1 MLVREMMIDRRD
13 CPSRLER
20 RRFLKAGLASIALP
34 ALEAFGAP
42 EPVAGRARTFVSVG
56 AYLGWHAPAF
66 YPKQTGAGYEM
77 PPLLE
82 PLAPHREEFTVF
94 SGLDHRAPNGHHAWN
109 NYLCGKVPGS
119 YSLDQII
126 ADRIGQKSR
135 FPSLHL
141 IAGASEHT
149 NGRQMSY
156 TKEGVPLPEIERPS
170 VLYKRLFMS
179 SADRA
184 RVAYILSSGRS
195 ALDEVVEDAK
205 RLEATLPAS
214 DRAKLGEYFE
224 SVRGVERRMSR
235 QIETIDEPIP
245 QPDFKLPETDPIT
258 PNLMMEAEQVLYD
271 LMALAIQTESTKV
284 ITFGLYGLGQV
295 FTIDGAPLSAGYHA
309 LSHHGNDP
317 GMMRDLVKLE
327 RSHMLQL
334 AGFLRAL
341 REKKDAQDRPLLDS
355 TIVLVGTGMGDASR
369 HSNSDLPTLVAGGGF
384 QHGRHIA
391 IDRKAVDAPLLG
403 DLYVTLMQRLGMEI
417 GAFSNAS
424 KNLNHLFA

>member
-1 MLVREMMIDRRD
+1 MKSPRRYF
-13 CPSRLER
+13 PPRLER
-20 RRFLKAGLASIALP
+20 RRFLQSGFAAVALP
-34 ALEAFGAP
+34 ALEALAAP
-42 EPVAGRARTFVSVG
+42 ATETARARTFVSVG

-66 YPKQTGAGYEM
+66 YPKQTGAGYQM
-77 PPLLE
+77 PALLE
-82 PLAPHREEFTVF
+82 PLEPHREHFTVF
-94 SGLDHRAPNGHHAWN
+94 SGLDHRAPNGHAAWN
-109 NYLCGKVPGS
+109 NYLCGKVPGA

-126 ADRIGQKSR
+126 ADRLGQQSR

-179 SADRA
+179 QADRA
-184 RVAYILSSGRS
+184 RVEYVLTSGRS
-195 ALDEVVEDAK
+195 ALDDVLEDAK
-205 RLEATLPAS
+205 RLNAQLPAS

-245 QPDFKLPETDPIT
+245 QPGYKLPETDPIT

-271 LMALAIQTESTKV
+271 LMTLAIQTESTRV

-295 FTIDGAPLSAGYHA
+295 FTIDGQPLSAGYHA

-334 AGFLRAL
+334 AGFLRQL
-341 REKKDAQDRPLLDS
+341 REKKDANGRPLLDS

-369 HSNSDLPTLVAGGGF
+369 HSNQNLPTLVAGGGF

-391 IDRKAVDAPLLG
+391 IDRNAPDAPLLG

-417 GAFSNAS
+417 GEFSNATR
-424 KNLNHLFA
+424 NLNHLFS

>member
-1 MLVREMMIDRRD
+1 MNVRRCD
-13 CPSRLER
+13 LKR
-20 RRFLKAGLASIALP
+20 RRFLRAGLTTLALP

-42 EPVAGRARTFVSVG
+42 EPPANQARTFVSVG

-66 YPKQTGAGYEM
+66 YPKQTGAGYQM

-82 PLAPHREEFTVF
+82 PLEPHRGHFTVF
-94 SGLDHRAPNGHHAWN
+94 SGLDHRAPNGHDAWN

-119 YSLDQII
+119 YSLDQMI
-126 ADRIGQKSR
+126 ADRIGQQSR
-135 FPSLHL
+135 FPSIHL

-179 SADRA
+179 QADRA
-184 RVAYILSSGRS
+184 RVAYVLSSGKS
-195 ALDEVVEDAK
+195 ALDDVLDDAK
-205 RLEATLPAS
+205 RLHAGLPAS

-224 SVRGVERRMSR
+224 SVRGVEKRMSR

-245 QPDFKLPETDPIT
+245 QPNYKLPETDPIT

-271 LMALAIQTESTKV
+271 LMTLAIQTESTKV

-295 FTIDGAPLSAGYHA
+295 FTIDGQPLSAGYHA

-317 GMMRDLVKLE
+317 GMMRDLVRLE

-334 AGFLRAL
+334 AGFLRQL
-341 REKKDAQDRPLLDS
+341 REKKDAHDRPLLDS

-369 HSNSDLPTLVAGGGF
+369 HSNQNLPTLVAGGGF
-384 QHGRHIA
+384 QHGRHLA
-391 IDRKAVDAPLLG
+391 IERNAPDAPLLG
-403 DLYVTLMQRLGMEI
+403 DLYITLMQRLGME
-417 GAFSNAS
+417 ASEFSNAS
-424 KNLNHLFA
+424 RNLNHLFA

>member
-1 MLVREMMIDRRD
+1 MTSPRRHS
-13 CPSRLER
+13 PPRLER
-20 RRFLKAGLASIALP
+20 RRFLQAGFAAVALP
-34 ALEAFGAP
+34 ALEAFSPPQPAP
-42 EPVAGRARTFVSVG
+42 KVRTFVSVG

-66 YPKQTGAGYEM
+66 FPQQTGAGYQM
-77 PPLLE
+77 PPLLD
-82 PLAPHREEFTVF
+82 PLAPHREHFTIF
-94 SGLDHRAPNGHHAWN
+94 SGLDHRAPNGHDAWN
-109 NYLCGKVPGS
+109 NYLCGTVPGS

-126 ADRIGQKSR
+126 ADRIGQQSR

-179 SADRA
+179 QADRA
-184 RVAYILSSGRS
+184 RVAYVLSSGRS
-195 ALDEVVEDAK
+195 ALDDVLDDAK
-205 RLEATLPAS
+205 RLHAQLPAS

-245 QPDFKLPETDPIT
+245 QPNYKLPETDPIT

-271 LMALAIQTESTKV
+271 LMTLAIQTESTRV

-295 FTIDGAPLSAGYHA
+295 FTIDGLPLSAGYHA

-317 GMMRDLVKLE
+317 GMVRDLVKLE

-334 AGFLRAL
+334 AGFLRQL
-341 REKKDAQDRPLLDS
+341 REKKDAQDRSLLDS

-369 HSNSDLPTLVAGGGF
+369 HSNQNLPTLVAGGGF

-391 IDRKAVDAPLLG
+391 IDRDAANAPLLG

-417 GAFSNAS
+417 GEFSNAS
-424 KNLNHLFA
+424 RNLNHLFS

>member
-1 MLVREMMIDRRD
+1 M
-13 CPSRLER
+13 ER
-20 RRFLKAGLASIALP
+20 RRFLHAGFASVALP
-34 ALEAFGAP
+34 ALEAFGGSKAP
-42 EPVAGRARTFVSVG
+42 AKQARTFVSVG

-82 PLAPHREEFTVF
+82 PLAEHREHFSVF
-94 SGLDHRAPNGHHAWN
+94 SGLDHRAPNGHDAWN

-119 YSLDQII
+119 YSLDQVI

-179 SADRA
+179 QADRA
-184 RVAYILSSGRS
+184 RVAYVLSSGKS
-195 ALDEVVEDAK
+195 VLDDVLDEAK
-205 RLEATLPAS
+205 RLQAGLPAS

-224 SVRGVERRMSR
+224 SVRGVEKRMSR
-235 QIETIDEPIP
+235 RIETIDEPIP
-245 QPDFKLPETDPIT
+245 QPDYKLPETDPIT

-284 ITFGLYGLGQV
+284 MTFGLYGLGQV
-295 FTIDGAPLSAGYHA
+295 FTIDGRPLSAGYHA

-334 AGFLRAL
+334 AGFLKQL

-369 HSNSDLPTLVAGGGF
+369 HSNQNLPTLVAGGGF
-384 QHGRHIA
+384 QHGRHVA
-391 IDRKAVDAPLLG
+391 IDRNASDAPLLG

-417 GAFSNAS
+417 GEFSNAS
-424 KNLNHLFA
+424 RNLNHLFV

>member
-1 MLVREMMIDRRD
+1 MKNPRR
-13 CPSRLER
+13 LHATR
-20 RRFLKAGLASIALP
+20 RRFLQAGFSTIALP
-34 ALEAFGAP
+34 ALEAFAP
-42 EPVAGRARTFVSVG
+42 PQPPPTRPRTFVAIG

-82 PLAPHREEFTVF
+82 PLAEHRDHFTIF
-94 SGLDHRAPNGHHAWN
+94 SGLDHRAPNGHDAWN
-109 NYLCGKVPGS
+109 NFLCGKTPGS

-126 ADRIGQKSR
+126 ADRIGQQSR

-149 NGRQMSY
+149 NGRQISY

-179 SADRA
+179 QADRA
-184 RVAYILSSGRS
+184 RVEYVLTSGKS
-195 ALDEVVEDAK
+195 ALDDVVADAK
-205 RLEATLPAS
+205 RLEAELPAS

-224 SVRGVERRMSR
+224 SVRGVEKRMSR
-235 QIETIDEPIP
+235 QIETIDDPVP
-245 QPDFKLPETDPIT
+245 QPDYKLPETDPIT

-271 LMALAIQTESTKV
+271 LTALAIQTESTRV

-295 FTIDGAPLSAGYHA
+295 FTIDGQPLSAGYHA

-327 RSHMLQL
+327 RSHMRQL
-334 AGFLRAL
+334 AGFLRQL
-341 REKKDAQDRPLLDS
+341 REKKDAHSRPLLDS
-355 TIVLVGTGMGDASR
+355 TIVLAGTGMGDASR
-369 HSNSDLPTLVAGGGF
+369 HSNRDLPTLVAGGGF

-391 IDRKAVDAPLLG
+391 IDQRASDAPLLG

-417 GAFSNAS
+417 GEFSNAS
-424 KNLNHLFA
+424 RNLNHLFL

>member
-1 MLVREMMIDRRD
+1 M
-13 CPSRLER
+13 ER
-20 RRFLKAGLASIALP
+20 RRFLQAGFASVALP
-34 ALEAFGAP
+34 ALEAFGSP
-42 EPVAGRARTFVSVG
+42 EPPAKQARTFVSVG

-66 YPKQTGAGYEM
+66 YPKQTGAGYQM

-82 PLAPHREEFTVF
+82 PLDQHREHFTVF
-94 SGLDHRAPNGHHAWN
+94 SGLDHRAPNGHDAWN

-119 YSLDQII
+119 YSLDQVI
-126 ADRIGQKSR
+126 ADRIGQKTR

-156 TKEGVPLPEIERPS
+156 TKDGVPLPEIERPS

-179 SADRA
+179 QADRA
-184 RVAYILSSGRS
+184 RVEYVLTSGKS
-195 ALDEVVEDAK
+195 VLDDVLDDAK
-205 RLEATLPAS
+205 RLNAELPAP

-224 SVRGVERRMSR
+224 SVRGVEKRMSR

-245 QPDFKLPETDPIT
+245 QPDYKLPETDPIT

-271 LMALAIQTESTKV
+271 LMTLAIQTESTKV
-284 ITFGLYGLGQV
+284 MTFGLYGLGQV
-295 FTIDGAPLSAGYHA
+295 FTIDGQPLSAGYHA

-317 GMMRDLVKLE
+317 GMVRDLVKLE

-334 AGFLRAL
+334 AGFLRQL
-341 REKKDAQDRPLLDS
+341 REKKDAHDRPLLES

-369 HSNSDLPTLVAGGGF
+369 HSNQNLPMLVAGGGF

-391 IDRKAVDAPLLG
+391 VDRKAADAPLLG

-417 GAFSNAS
+417 GEFSNAS
-424 KNLNHLFA
+424 RNLNHLFS

>member
-1 MLVREMMIDRRD
+1 MSFRRHS
-13 CPSRLER
+13 SRLER
-20 RRFLKAGLASIALP
+20 RRFLKAGLTTLALP

-42 EPVAGRARTFVSVG
+42 EPPAKQARTFVSVG

-66 YPKQTGAGYEM
+66 YPKQTGAGYQM

-82 PLAPHREEFTVF
+82 PLEQHRDHFTVF
-94 SGLDHRAPNGHHAWN
+94 SGLDHRAPNGHDAWN

-119 YSLDQII
+119 YSLDQMI
-126 ADRIGQKSR
+126 ADRIGQQSR
-135 FPSLHL
+135 FPSIHL

-179 SADRA
+179 QADRA
-184 RVAYILSSGRS
+184 RVAYVLSSGKS
-195 ALDEVVEDAK
+195 ALDDVLDDAK
-205 RLEATLPAS
+205 RLHAQLPAA

-224 SVRGVERRMSR
+224 SVRGVEKRMSR

-245 QPDFKLPETDPIT
+245 QPNYKLPETDPIT

-271 LMALAIQTESTKV
+271 LMTLAIQTESTKV

-295 FTIDGAPLSAGYHA
+295 FTIDGQPLSAGYHA
-309 LSHHGNDP
+309 LSHHGNDA
-317 GMMRDLVKLE
+317 GMVRDLVKLE

-334 AGFLRAL
+334 AGFLRQL
-341 REKKDAQDRPLLDS
+341 RQKKDAHNRPLLDS

-369 HSNSDLPTLVAGGGF
+369 HSNQNLPTLVAGGGF
-384 QHGRHIA
+384 HHGRHIA
-391 IDRKAVDAPLLG
+391 VDRNAADAPLLG

-417 GAFSNAS
+417 GEFSNAS
-424 KNLNHLFA
+424 RNLNHLFA

>member
-1 MLVREMMIDRRD
+1 MKSRRRYS
-13 CPSRLER
+13 PPRLER
-20 RRFLKAGLASIALP
+20 RRFLQAGFATVALP

-42 EPVAGRARTFVSVG
+42 TPQSAKVRTFVSVG

-66 YPKQTGAGYEM
+66 YPKQTGAGYQM

-82 PLAPHREEFTVF
+82 PLEPHREHFTIF
-94 SGLDHRAPNGHHAWN
+94 SGLDHRAPNGHNAWN
-109 NYLCGKVPGS
+109 NYLCGKVPGA
-119 YSLDQII
+119 YSLDQVI
-126 ADRIGQKSR
+126 ADRIGQQSR
-135 FPSLHL
+135 FPSIHL

-179 SADRA
+179 QADRA
-184 RVAYILSSGRS
+184 RVEYVLSSGRS
-195 ALDEVVEDAK
+195 ALDDVLDDAK
-205 RLEATLPAS
+205 RLHAELPAS

-245 QPDFKLPETDPIT
+245 QPDYKLPETDPIT

-271 LMALAIQTESTKV
+271 LMTLAIQTESTKV
-284 ITFGLYGLGQV
+284 MTFGLYGLGQV
-295 FTIDGAPLSAGYHA
+295 FTIDGQPLSAGYHA

-334 AGFLRAL
+334 AGFLRQL
-341 REKKDAQDRPLLDS
+341 REKKDAHDRPLLDS

-369 HSNSDLPTLVAGGGF
+369 HSNQNLPTLVAGGGF

-391 IDRKAVDAPLLG
+391 IDRDASDAPLLG

-417 GAFSNAS
+417 GEFSNAS
-424 KNLNHLFA
+424 RNLNHLFS